1 MVSQGYKDI
10 RIWRRDPESDQW
22 ASTISQA
29 KSGDSAAF
37 DQLASFYQDRLRR
50 FISRKLSNEADSADL
65 CQEVLFRA
73 YSKLNTFQGGSKFDT
88 WLFAIAKHAVAEYY
102 RSSLAP
108 GPTILR
114 QDQLDTPPDTTEK
127 TLPTYDHCFEEIY
140 DIRNQ
145 IRNCLIC
152 IMKTLTHE
160 QQLALVLCNIY
171 GFSDKASCRMIGKK
185 LGVFKHLLHKSR
197 QLMNLLSHGTCAVVR
212 KTGDFAPCLS
222 CNALHRQMLR
232 TLPVGGSSKNSPFP
246 IPSEL
251 LGEINS
257 LINPNAS
264 LS

>member
-1 MVSQGYKDI
+1 MGT
-10 RIWRRDPESDQW
+10 RPDPDQW
-22 ASTISQA
+22 ASIINQA

-37 DQLASFYQDRLRR
+37 DQLASFCQDRLRR
-50 FISRKLSNEADSADL
+50 FISRKLSNQADSADL

-73 YSKLNTFQGGSKFDT
+73 YSKLDTFQGGSSFDT
-88 WLFAIAKHAVAEYY
+88 WLFSIAKRAVAEYY
-102 RSSLAP
+102 RSSL

-114 QDQLDTPPDTTEK
+114 QDQVDTPPDTAEK
-127 TLPTYDHCFEEIY
+127 RSHTYDQCFEEIC

-145 IRNCLIC
+145 IRNCLVSM
-152 IMKTLTHE
+152 MKTLTHE
-160 QQLALVLCNIY
+160 QQVALVLCDIY

-212 KTGDFAPCLS
+212 KNGDFAQCLS
-222 CNALHRQMLR
+222 CNALDQMLR

-257 LINPNAS
+257 LINSKAS